1 MVKSLSQVEL
11 NTVCVEMIGFEST
24 KVRVLVSKC
33 NVSLHGLGFDG
44 SMFLVVVQQLAT
56 KLGVH

>member
-1 MVKSLSQVEL
+1 
-11 NTVCVEMIGFEST
+11 MIGFEST